1 MVPDPSVLPPT
12 HRWDAVPLPR
22 AAVQIVHGMVEHGAR
37 YARFARALNA
47 AGLVVW
53 AHDHRGHGINP
64 TPGIR
69 GHFADTDG
77 WTAVLQDVRDVSA
90 EMARAFPEIPL
101 VLFAHSMG
109 SFMAQALLPRSGRM
123 YAGVVL
129 AGTNGPPGVQEA
141 AARAL
146 APVQRAVLGRRA
158 PGTWLKTIVFG
169 RYNRQFAPTRTGAD
183 WLSRDPAEV
192 AAYVRDPLC
201 NFAITAQAWMDFLDG
216 KAAVA
221 GPAEIARIPKALPL
235 FLVAGTRDPVGE
247 NGKGVERLLRS
258 YAAAGLTR
266 VSHRLYDGARHE
278 LVNETNREEVTRDV
292 IVWIDRVLAGT

>member
-1 MVPDPSVLPPT
+1 VLPPT
-12 HRWDAVPLPR
+12 HRWDAVPSPR
-22 AAVQIVHGMVEHGAR
+22 AGVHIAHGMAEHGAR
-37 YARFARALNA
+37 YERFARALNA
-47 AGLVVW
+47 AGFAVW

-64 TPGIR
+64 TPGIP

-77 WTAVLQDVRDVSA
+77 WRAVLQDVRDVSA
-90 EMARAFPEIPL
+90 EMARTFQGIPL

-109 SFMAQALLPRSGRM
+109 SFMAQALLPDLGGTH
-123 YAGVVL
+123 AGVVL

-146 APVQRAVLGRRA
+146 APIQRAVLGRRA
-158 PGTWLKTIVFG
+158 AGTWLKTVVFG
-169 RYNRQFAPTRTGAD
+169 QYNRQFEPTRTGAD

-192 AAYVRDPLC
+192 DAYLRDPLC

-216 KAAVA
+216 KAAA
-221 GPAEIARIPKALPL
+221 ATPAAIARVPKALPL
-235 FLVAGTRDPVGE
+235 FLIAGTRDPVGE

-266 VSHRLYDGARHE
+266 VSHRFYDGARHE

-292 IVWIDRVLAGT
+292 IAWIEGVLAGV